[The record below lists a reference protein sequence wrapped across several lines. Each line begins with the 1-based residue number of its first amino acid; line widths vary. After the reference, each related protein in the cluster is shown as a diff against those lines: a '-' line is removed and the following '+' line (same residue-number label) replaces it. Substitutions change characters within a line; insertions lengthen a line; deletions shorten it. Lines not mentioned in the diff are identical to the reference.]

1 MQLQE
6 LQRRFGPCP
15 HPQAEAHCWYIPSP
29 CYQKKGESCMKAAAG
44 DPRHGCVFSL
54 GSRSVSQDP
63 GVAFS
68 SLLLALAWVG
78 PGLGE
83 LGLWVMIKL
92 LYSGLAS
99 NNMWHYGEKLF
110 NLSKKKGIVAYG
122 LKNIASR
129 VMFWAWILQPS
140 CNVWSYFVYEEGGG
154 KLLSLCSE
162 IILLGNYQTR
172 SVRHAEAPSTLFW
185 SDLSC

>member
-1 MQLQE
+1 MPIDPSVKGGSQFAAVNFHFGKCQHSLQRFDLMPADVMQLQE

-15 HPQAEAHCWYIPSP
+15 HPQAEAHCWYIPGP

-110 NLSKKKGIVAYG
+110 NLSKKKV
-122 LKNIASR
+122 
-129 VMFWAWILQPS
+129 
-140 CNVWSYFVYEEGGG
+140 
-154 KLLSLCSE
+154 
-162 IILLGNYQTR
+162 
-172 SVRHAEAPSTLFW
+172 
-185 SDLSC
+185 